1 MRDTVRPAPLA
12 AHGTAN
18 VDIQYTAKPTSARI
32 AMLAATTTE
41 RERDIYAMGF
51 GLYWFERRIGLMVL
65 TGLPSN
71 ADYAA
76 LDKTI
81 RLLQPAV

>member
-71 ADYAA
+71 ADWTELSNPVRTAKAA
-76 LDKTI
+76 
-81 RLLQPAV
+81 A